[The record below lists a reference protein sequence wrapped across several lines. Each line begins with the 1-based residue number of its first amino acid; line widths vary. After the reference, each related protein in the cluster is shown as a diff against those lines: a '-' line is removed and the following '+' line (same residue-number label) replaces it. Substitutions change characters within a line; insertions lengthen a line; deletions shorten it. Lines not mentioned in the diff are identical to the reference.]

1 MLLDLYFFNKSKTN
15 VKTRQ
20 NTSRDTRGVESATTV
35 CRDLRAIC
43 YNSPPPKGSGGV
55 RGDKQ
60 RRQRIEGGD
69 DGKVLMKK
77 TAIRR
82 GAAYEATSRLL
93 VVYRGRFAV

>member
-15 VKTRQ
+15 VESRQ

-35 CRDLRAIC
+35 CRDMQAIC
-43 YNSPPPKGSGGV
+43 YNSPSLKGSGGV

-60 RRQRIEGGD
+60 RRQRIEEGE
-69 DGKVLMKK
+69 DGKVLLRK

-82 GAAYEATSRLL
+82 GAANEATSRLV
-93 VVYRGRFAV
+93 VVYRK